1 MLLLYV
7 SYSVLFDIV
16 YILPVFQTIRS
27 KLVVASTQGHVT
39 VRTTQEEGS
48 PKTDPHILPYLHF
61 RNSPKSIQVIQTFGI
76 FWHLGLDSLALG
88 LASFSLPFSLEF
100 FRLFLFGDFS
110 SGSFLFTGAVGIGVA
125 FLGWLGLASLA
136 LCHTALRFWLFLTC
150 DHVFCI
156 AVWTVAL
163 QIARKAKF
171 QPSIDFLKMWSTGQV
186 SEWNC
191 SVGMGLK
198 RSKNMSKFQYIYIYM
213 YINKYGKNS
222 LYTWD
227 PKFSR

>member
-16 YILPVFQTIRS
+16 YILPVFQTIQS
-27 KLVVASTQGHVT
+27 KLVVASTHGHVT

-48 PKTDPHILPYLHF
+48 PKNPKTDPHILPYLHF
-61 RNSPKSIQVIQTFGI
+61 RNSPKSIQVIQTFCI

-110 SGSFLFTGAVGIGVA
+110 SGSFLFTGSVGIGVA
-125 FLGWLGLASLA
+125 FLGWLWLASLA
-136 LCHTALRFWLFLTC
+136 SCHTALRFWLFLTGH
-150 DHVFCI
+150 HVFCI

-171 QPSIDFLKMWSTGQV
+171 QPSIDFLKM
-186 SEWNC
+186 
-191 SVGMGLK
+191 
-198 RSKNMSKFQYIYIYM
+198 
-213 YINKYGKNS
+213 
-222 LYTWD
+222 
-227 PKFSR
+227 